1 MSKAQGKFD
10 FSVHQPFNIIFEFIY
25 FICAQTGSSLSCKTN
40 IRKRGETF
48 LRNKQVFVN
57 KIKKSTLKFN
67 NTSMKAYCVCLNE
80 SYIHL
85 YFCKAM
91 WQSFASGFSVLPFCI
106 TMFATHIRT
115 EGHPNLLLCISSDQK
130 WWNIY
135 LTNKKGSLL
144 IHTIRIM

>member
-10 FSVHQPFNIIFEFIY
+10 FSAHHPFNIIFKFIY

-80 SYIHL
+80 S
-85 YFCKAM
+85 
-91 WQSFASGFSVLPFCI
+91 
-106 TMFATHIRT
+106 
-115 EGHPNLLLCISSDQK
+115 
-130 WWNIY
+130 WNIFIY
-135 LTNKKGSLL
+135 IFARLCGSLL
-144 IHTIRIM
+144 PQASVSCLSASLCLLLTSEQRDTPICCCAFPQIKNGEIYT